1 MRRRNARVAWYNLH
15 LQGGSRRLLFNL
27 AVVRCY
33 MFSTHAYK
41 QIQGDDFRFKRVL
54 TDESYQLTAVNIQ
67 NFSIAYDPL
76 GFYGKTQDAV

>member
-1 MRRRNARVAWYNLH
+1 
-15 LQGGSRRLLFNL
+15 
-27 AVVRCY
+27 

-54 TDESYQLTAVNIQ
+54 TDESYQLTAVNFQ

-76 GFYGKTQDAV
+76 GFYGKTQDAVWI